1 MEMISALSMTVI
13 IFYLIL
19 SYKLKKQTKKNSNNV
34 FSECLHINH
43 CARDLMCIV
52 FSSPQIS

>member
-19 SYKLKKQTKKNSNNV
+19 SYKLKKQKKNSNNV